1 MRPLRSRT
9 PWYRIALGPTAFV
22 RGSIAASLI
31 GVMALGAAPAAQAQ
45 RRRAADPPADDA
57 AARVHARAIALFEQ
71 SVEAYRA
78 GRFADAATMLREA
91 YGLEPAPVL
100 LYNLARALDA
110 DGQLVEARDAY
121 ARYLAAEPNADQSAT
136 CARRIE
142 VLDAQIAA
150 AARAAQPAVV
160 ATPEPVVVP
169 EPIVT
174 PEDRGADATPAW
186 VVLGVG
192 AAGVVAGAVLVGVAV
207 SRHDAAVNEPVS
219 STAAQIDAEAYLLRD
234 VGIATLVVGGV
245 AAAVGVTWGIVASGS
260 SGGAEASVSIG
271 PGGVSAR
278 GTF

>member
-1 MRPLRSRT
+1 MRGL
-9 PWYRIALGPTAFV
+9 
-22 RGSIAASLI
+22 IAASVL
-31 GVMALGAAPAAQAQ
+31 GVVSLGATTLSATSVAEAQ
-45 RRRAADPPADDA
+45 RRRPADPPADAA
-57 AARVHARAIALFEQ
+57 AARVHSRAIALFEQ

-121 ARYLAAEPNADQSAT
+121 ARYLVAEPNADQSAT

-150 AARAAQPAVV
+150 AERAVQPTITP
-160 ATPEPVVVP
+160 TPEPVVTPDPVVVP
-169 EPIVT
+169 T
-174 PEDRGADATPAW
+174 DGGGDAVGAW

-192 AAGVVAGAVLVGVAV
+192 GAAVVAGAVLVGVAV
-207 SRHDAAVNEPVS
+207 SRHDAAVVEPVS
-219 STAAQIDAEAYLLRD
+219 MTAAGIDAEAYLLRD

-245 AAAVGVTWGIVASGS
+245 AAAVGVTWGVVASGS
-260 SGGAEASVSIG
+260 GSSSDAPAASVSIG
-271 PGGVSAR
+271 PGGVSVR